1 MLFKDSDIPEKYIIR
16 MMLSKKGLS
25 KLTGDRTYVHKRI
38 MVDRYLI
45 RQKDA
50 MFENLSYALF
60 IERHQLQVKSSE
72 NDSKTV
78 ELVDAI
84 FEANHRTVNSYMY
97 LLILP
102 LGKRLHYCKVEL
114 VLRYHV
120 PNKFKDL
127 EGCAHYLIFIFY
139 QFRDGCELKVEQTPL
154 QTSKLSKPGV
164 SVIINKSKCLVEPYS
179 D

>member
-1 MLFKDSDIPEKYIIR
+1 
-16 MMLSKKGLS
+16 
-25 KLTGDRTYVHKRI
+25 
-38 MVDRYLI
+38 
-45 RQKDA
+45 
-50 MFENLSYALF
+50 
-60 IERHQLQVKSSE
+60 
-72 NDSKTV
+72 
-78 ELVDAI
+78 
-84 FEANHRTVNSYMY
+84 MY